1 MLRVQIEKRS
11 LSRFRSSFP
20 LMVEFVFV
28 CRCIFSPLLFGG
40 FLMLGMGVGLLKPIK
55 QIAEVCSAIGVLWS
69 DNDLRPTNPNS
80 PSKVFLV
87 FGPTLIF
94 GVLGCWGLFGKTI
107 APIANCCLMFPP
119 TLAVY
124 GHYKTGKTL
133 VPPLVMLAAM
143 TTHLYLSSDTCIVI
157 GRAYEHI
164 LFLTILSSI
173 SYYSSAGATR
183 TLALS
188 LCSYALALL
197 ALSLFPCPH

>member
-1 MLRVQIEKRS
+1 
-11 LSRFRSSFP
+11 
-20 LMVEFVFV
+20 MVETVFV

-40 FLMLGMGVGLLKPIK
+40 LLMLSMGFGLLKPIK
-55 QIAEVCSAIGVLWS
+55 NVAEVAAALGETKS
-69 DNDLRPTNPNS
+69 
-80 PSKVFLV
+80 VFLV
-87 FGPTLIF
+87 FGPIMIF

-164 LFLTILSSI
+164 LFLTILSSL